1 MNRKHH
7 LAELQMSIMQVLWDR
22 GEATVSEVRE
32 ALEPARPLAYTTVG
46 TMLTKME
53 HNGQVTHRS
62 DGRVNIY
69 QPIIGPDQVK
79 RSMVSDLA
87 SRLFEGNVT
96 DMVCHLLDGCEVT
109 KEELAELHALI
120 RQKEEE
126 FGDGQ

>member
-1 MNRKHH
+1 
-7 LAELQMSIMQVLWDR
+7 
-22 GEATVSEVRE
+22 
-32 ALEPARPLAYTTVG
+32 
-46 TMLTKME
+46 
-53 HNGQVTHRS
+53 
-62 DGRVNIY
+62 
-69 QPIIGPDQVK
+69 
-79 RSMVSDLA
+79 MVSDLA